1 MDSSVK
7 QFSNCEGVGRATV
20 GVGDDIGL
28 LAGTS
33 LGRSSEP
40 WKTGGKLWL
49 NTVSRGQRMLLAETT
64 VKDVDVCN
72 IKLWM
77 HIHSAYVPYQ
87 TSIIQNI

>member
-33 LGRSSEP
+33 FGRSSEP
-40 WKTGGKLWL
+40 
-49 NTVSRGQRMLLAETT
+49 
-64 VKDVDVCN
+64 
-72 IKLWM
+72 
-77 HIHSAYVPYQ
+77 
-87 TSIIQNI
+87 